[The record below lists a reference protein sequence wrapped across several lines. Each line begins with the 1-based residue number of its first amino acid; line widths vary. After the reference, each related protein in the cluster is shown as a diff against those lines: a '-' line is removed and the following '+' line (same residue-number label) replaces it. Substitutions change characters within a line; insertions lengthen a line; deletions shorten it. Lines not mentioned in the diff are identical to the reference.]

1 MPLEEFIIWVYCW
14 IDENVS
20 KVLENTKLRSRGFQ
34 LELISGVM
42 DYLWRAIHQDGDE
55 IDILVQKRKD
65 KKTTMR
71 FFKRLLK
78 GEGTTLL
85 KVLSTSHKVNLRSWI

>member
-1 MPLEEFIIWVYCW
+1 M
-14 IDENVS
+14 
-20 KVLENTKLRSRGFQ
+20 LENTKLRSRGFQ
-34 LELISGVM
+34 PELINGVI
-42 DYLWRAIHQDGDE
+42 DYLWRAIDQDGDE

-78 GEGTTLL
+78 GEATTPL
-85 KVLSTSHKVNLRSWI
+85 KVLSI